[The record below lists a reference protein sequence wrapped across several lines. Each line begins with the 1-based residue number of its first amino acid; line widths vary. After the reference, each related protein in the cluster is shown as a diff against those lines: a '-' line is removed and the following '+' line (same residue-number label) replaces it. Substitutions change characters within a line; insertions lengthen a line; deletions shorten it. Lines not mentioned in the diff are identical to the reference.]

1 MKNIVRIAVLILLL
15 SVLSGCADHLP
26 PKFTNL
32 EPPTKQ
38 STLQSI
44 SASVASLSGLANDTA
59 YLISLL
65 YSPDKLNIS
74 MSIANGDVFGER
86 LKKSLEAKG
95 FSVYTG
101 IDKTYQDVD
110 LVYVLKSIPSVDDRS
125 GCYLHVTMSN
135 GFDFCQAYRM
145 DPLDGFVIVS
155 NHNNPVIP
163 YSLQKAPDVNA
174 LFEKWSIQPG
184 SLEQQMGSWC
194 KKSGYSLVWNVNK
207 DFIMPV
213 RSQFQGTF
221 EIAVQRLFTQMNE
234 NGNSIEARIY
244 RGNQVLEVQQN

>member
-1 MKNIVRIAVLILLL
+1 MKKIVQFAVLMLLL
-15 SVLSGCADHLP
+15 GVLSGCAEYLP
-26 PKFTNL
+26 PKMANS
-32 EPPTKQ
+32 EPTTKQ
-38 STLQSI
+38 STAESI
-44 SASVASLSGLANDTA
+44 SASVASLSGLANDIA
-59 YLISLL
+59 YMISLL
-65 YSPDKLNIS
+65 YSPDKLNLS
-74 MSIANGDVFGER
+74 MSIAKNDVFGER

-110 LVYVLKSIPSVDDRS
+110 LVYVLKSQPAAD
-125 GCYLHVTMSN
+125 GTANCYLHVTMSN
-135 GFDFCQAYRM
+135 GFNFCQAYKI
-145 DPLDGFVIVS
+145 DPLDGFVIVP

-163 YSLQKAPDVNA
+163 YSLKKAPDINA
-174 LFEKWSIQPG
+174 LLEKWSIQPG

-194 KKSGYSLVWNVNK
+194 KKSGYSLVWKVNK

-213 RSQFQGTF
+213 RAQFQGTF

-234 NGNSIEARIY
+234 NGNSIDARIY